1 MIAPR
6 WQNQEEAMQFA
17 LQHNAVMLD
26 LDMGCG
32 KTRVAIDT
40 VYERKDSFRV
50 LVVCPKAVIPVWREN
65 LEKFAPPGWSCWDEQ
80 KGTVATKAAHLKRFF
95 SEHLRNPS
103 THQFVVINYD
113 CVWRK
118 PMGDLLLR
126 AGFSTVILDESHR
139 AKAAG
144 SKVSKYL
151 AMLGKRVKYRM
162 CLSGTPMANS
172 PLDVYGQYRFLD
184 PSIFG
189 TNYYNDFLYRY
200 AVMGGPER
208 RFVVGYKNQKELNE
222 KFQSIAYT
230 CRMSDIADRLKLPPQ
245 LPVTKQTVTLPAKDY
260 KLAKEL
266 AKDFIAECHEG
277 GAVVVSNVLS
287 KMLRMQQIA
296 SGYCVV
302 QDGPAE
308 EKRVQGLNT
317 AKADAL
323 GDLLSD
329 ISPEASVV
337 VFCVFVHDLDTV
349 AGAAAKAKRG
359 AFELSGRANQLDEWK
374 KHHGAVIAVQ
384 IRAGAEGVDMT
395 NANHAI
401 YFSLPYSLAQY
412 NQSKARLYRPGQT
425 RPVHFCHLIAEG
437 TIDEAMYKSLQ
448 RKRDVI
454 DAIKEGS
461 FDYGFVK

>member
-1 MIAPR
+1 
-6 WQNQEEAMQFA
+6 MQFA
-17 LQHNAVMLD
+17 LQHNAAMMD

-40 VYERKDSFRV
+40 AFARDDSRRV
-50 LVVCPKAVIPVWREN
+50 LVVCPKAVVPVWREN
-65 LEKFAPPGWSCWDEQ
+65 LEKFAPPGWTCWDLQ
-80 KGTVATKAAHLKRFF
+80 KGTVAAKAESLKEYLKNITTR
-95 SEHLRNPS
+95 
-103 THQFVVINYD
+103 QFVVVNYD

-126 AGFSTVILDESHR
+126 AGFDTVVLDESHR

-189 TNYYNDFLYRY
+189 TNHYEFLSKY

-245 LPVTKQTVTLPAKDY
+245 LPVTKRIVTLPTKDY
-260 KLAKEL
+260 KLSKEL
-266 AKDFIAECHEG
+266 AKDFIAECNEG

-308 EKRVQGLNT
+308 EKRIQELNT

-323 GDLLSD
+323 AD
-329 ISPEASVV
+329 ILEDIPPEASVA

-349 AGAAAKAKRG
+349 AGVASEAKRR

-374 KHHGAVIAVQ
+374 NSPGAVIAVQ

-412 NQSKARLYRPGQT
+412 NQSKARLYRPGQA

-448 RKRDVI
+448 KKRDVI
-454 DAIKEGS
+454 DAIKDGTL
-461 FDYGFVK
+461 DYGFVK

>member
-1 MIAPR
+1 MQPR

-17 LQHNAVMLD
+17 LQHSAVMLD

-40 VYERKDSFRV
+40 VFARHDSYRT
-50 LVVCPKAVIPVWREN
+50 LVVCPKAVVPVWREN
-65 LEKFAPPGWSCWDEQ
+65 LEKFAPPGWTCWDLQ
-80 KGTVATKAAHLKRFF
+80 KGTVAAKADSLKAYLKGMATR
-95 SEHLRNPS
+95 
-103 THQFVVINYD
+103 QFVVMNYD

-118 PMGDLLLR
+118 PMGDLVLK

-151 AMLGKRVKYRM
+151 AMLGRRVKYRM

-189 TNYYNDFLYRY
+189 TNHYEFLSKY

-208 RFVVGYKNQKELNE
+208 RFVVGFKNQKELNE

-230 CRMSDIADRLKLPPQ
+230 CRMSDIASRLKLPEQ
-245 LPVTKQTVTLPAKDY
+245 LPVTRQTVTLPPKDC
-260 KLAKEL
+260 KLLKEL
-266 AKDFIAECHEG
+266 GKEFITECKEG
-277 GAVVVSNVLS
+277 GAIVVSNVLS
-287 KMLRMQQIA
+287 KMIRMQQIA

-302 QDGPAE
+302 QDGPAG
-308 EKRVQGLNT
+308 EKYTQELNT
-317 AKADAL
+317 AKAEAL
-323 GDLLSD
+323 EDLLSD
-329 ISPEASVV
+329 ISPEASVA

-349 AGAAAKAKRG
+349 AAVAAKTKRR
-359 AFELSGRANQLDEWK
+359 AFELSGRTNQLDGWK
-374 KHHGAVIAVQ
+374 KNPGGVIAVQ

-437 TIDEAMYKSLQ
+437 TIDEAIYKSLV
-448 RKRDVI
+448 KKHDVI
-454 DAIKEGS
+454 DAIKDGT
-461 FDYGFVK
+461 FDYGFIK

>member
-1 MIAPR
+1 MIQPR

-40 VYERKDSFRV
+40 TFARKDTYRV
-50 LVVCPKAVIPVWREN
+50 LVVCPKAVVPVWREN
-65 LEKFAPPGWSCWDEQ
+65 LEKFAPSGWSCWDLQ
-80 KGTVATKAAHLKRFF
+80 KGTVVTKAENLKGFLKGIATR
-95 SEHLRNPS
+95 
-103 THQFVVINYD
+103 QFVVINYD

-118 PMGDLLLR
+118 PMGDLVLK
-126 AGFSTVILDESHR
+126 AGFNTVILDESHR

-184 PSIFG
+184 PTIFG
-189 TNYYNDFLYRY
+189 TNHYEFLGRY

-245 LPVTKQTVTLPAKDY
+245 LPVTKQTVTLPTKDY
-260 KLAKEL
+260 KLLKEL
-266 AKDFIAECHEG
+266 GKEFIAECKEG
-277 GAVVVSNVLS
+277 GAIVVSNVLS
-287 KMLRMQQIA
+287 KMIRMQQIA

-308 EKRVQGLNT
+308 EKYTQELNS
-317 AKADAL
+317 AKAEAL
-323 GDLLSD
+323 EDLLAD
-329 ISPEASVV
+329 ISPEASVA

-349 AGAAAKAKRG
+349 AGVAAKAKRRV
-359 AFELSGRANQLDEWK
+359 FELSGRVNQLDEWK
-374 KHHGAVIAVQ
+374 KHPGAIMAVQ

-395 NANHAI
+395 NANHAV

-425 RPVHFCHLIAEG
+425 RPVHFCHLIAEN

-454 DAIKEGS
+454 DAIKDGT
-461 FDYGFVK
+461 FDYGSIK